1 MSFVQFENIRIN
13 RTAYIEWLYDREFE
27 QFKVIARKYN
37 RDIYVKKLD
46 EKHYK
51 IYRSYIN
58 ERLKYLI
65 GEEILDKEY
74 SMILL
79 DNTMY
84 KVLDH
89 FHFMELVRVLTP
101 VDSIE
106 FDDIREGLFDIVLDA
121 TLRTGEVFGET
132 DLVFHNGIFYNDG
145 NIVKTI
151 RDFKRDGIEY
161 EQWDLLN
168 GLTKEQLRY
177 LLDDYEYRGFVK
189 KYVTKDVNLNIDR
202 WY

>member
-1 MSFVQFENIRIN
+1 MSFVQFENIRID
-13 RTAYIEWLYDREFE
+13 RTSYIEWLYDREFD

-37 RDIYVKKLD
+37 REIYVKKLD

-65 GEEILDKEY
+65 GEGILNKDY

-79 DNTMY
+79 DNTIY

-106 FDDIREGLFDIVLDA
+106 FDDIREGFFDIVLDA

-168 GLTKEQLRY
+168 GLTKEQLEY
-177 LLDDYEYRGFVK
+177 LLHDYEYRGYVK
-189 KYVTKDVNLNIDR
+189 NYITKDVNLNIDR

>member
-65 GEEILDKEY
+65 GEEILDKDY

-106 FDDIREGLFDIVLDA
+106 FDDIREGFFDIVLDA

>member
-1 MSFVQFENIRIN
+1 MSFVQFEYIRIN
-13 RTAYIEWLYDREFE
+13 RSAYIEWLYDREFE

-37 RDIYVKKLD
+37 REIYVKKLD
-46 EKHYK
+46 QKHYK

-106 FDDIREGLFDIVLDA
+106 FDDIREGFFDIVLDA

-161 EQWDLLN
+161 EQWVLLN
-168 GLTKEQLRY
+168 GLTKEQLGY
-177 LLDDYEYRGFVK
+177 LLDDYEYRGFVTN
-189 KYVTKDVNLNIDR
+189 YVTKDVNLNIDR

>member
-13 RTAYIEWLYDREFE
+13 RSAYIEWLYDREFE

-37 RDIYVKKLD
+37 REIYVKKLD

-65 GEEILDKEY
+65 GEEILDKDY

-101 VDSIE
+101 IDSIE
-106 FDDIREGLFDIVLDA
+106 FDDIREGFFDIVLDA

-168 GLTKEQLRY
+168 GLTKEQLDY
-177 LLDDYEYRGFVK
+177 LLHDYEYRGYVK
-189 KYVTKDVNLNIDR
+189 NYITKDVNLNIDR

>member
-13 RTAYIEWLYDREFE
+13 RTAYIEWLYDREFD

-37 RDIYVKKLD
+37 REIYVKKLD

-65 GEEILDKEY
+65 GEGILNKDY

-106 FDDIREGLFDIVLDA
+106 FDDIREGFFDIVLDA
-121 TLRTGEVFGET
+121 TLRTGEVFGEA

-168 GLTKEQLRY
+168 GLTKEQLGY

>member
-1 MSFVQFENIRIN
+1 MSFVQFEHIRIN
-13 RTAYIEWLYDREFE
+13 RSAYIEWLYDREFE

-37 RDIYVKKLD
+37 REIYVKKLD
-46 EKHYK
+46 QKHYK

-106 FDDIREGLFDIVLDA
+106 FDDIREGFFDIVLDA

-168 GLTKEQLRY
+168 GLTKEQLGY
-177 LLDDYEYRGFVK
+177 LLDDYEYRGFVTN
-189 KYVTKDVNLNIDR
+189 YVTKDVNLNIDR

>member
-1 MSFVQFENIRIN
+1 MSFVQFENIRID
-13 RTAYIEWLYDREFE
+13 RTSYIEWLYDREFD

-37 RDIYVKKLD
+37 REIYIKKLD

-65 GEEILDKEY
+65 GEGILNKDY

-106 FDDIREGLFDIVLDA
+106 FDDIREGFFDIVLDA

-168 GLTKEQLRY
+168 RLTKEQLDY
-177 LLDDYEYRGFVK
+177 LLHDYEYRGYVK
-189 KYVTKDVNLNIDR
+189 NYITKDVNLNIDR
-202 WY
+202 WC

>member
-1 MSFVQFENIRIN
+1 MSFVQFENIRID
-13 RTAYIEWLYDREFE
+13 RTSYIEWLYDREFD

-37 RDIYVKKLD
+37 REIYIKKLD

-65 GEEILDKEY
+65 GEGILNKDY

-106 FDDIREGLFDIVLDA
+106 FDDIREGFFDIVLDA

-151 RDFKRDGIEY
+151 RDFEREGIEY
-161 EQWDLLN
+161 NQWDLMN
-168 GLTKEQLRY
+168 GLTKEQLDYLVHDYYSRDFERY
-177 LLDDYEYRGFVK
+177 I
-189 KYVTKDVNLNIDR
+189 TKEVNLNIDR